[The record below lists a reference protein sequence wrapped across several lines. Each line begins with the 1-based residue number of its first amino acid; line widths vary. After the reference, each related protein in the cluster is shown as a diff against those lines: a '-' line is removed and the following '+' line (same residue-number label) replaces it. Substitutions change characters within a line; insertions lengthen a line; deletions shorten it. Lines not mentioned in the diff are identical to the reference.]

1 MDYNYVGVTDWDVW
15 PSSSGTWGFFNGII
29 DELQIYNV
37 ALTKEQIVTS
47 FNALDKS
54 SALTPNPMP
63 TQTSN
68 LTSTPKTTQSQT
80 PLETNYIVWSV
91 VAIGAF
97 ALSLALV
104 FVFQRR
110 RSKPIKTVE
119 SLSTNNLS
127 PNSNPDVVAPIVRHI
142 FISHVEEDADV
153 AKAIAKGLEKVG
165 FRTWYYERDSKP
177 GPSYLLQ
184 TSKAIEESQAIIV
197 VISPHSLSSRQVT
210 VEVIRGHE
218 AGKHFVP
225 LLRGISHLE
234 FQKRQPEW
242 REAIGSATSTDI
254 PEKGVTAILP
264 RIIAGLT
271 ELGVKTGEKTKSP
284 TS

>member
-1 MDYNYVGVTDWDVW
+1 L
-15 PSSSGTWGFFNGII
+15 SS
-29 DELQIYNV
+29 
-37 ALTKEQIVTS
+37 
-47 FNALDKS
+47 
-54 SALTPNPMP
+54 
-63 TQTSN
+63 
-68 LTSTPKTTQSQT
+68 
-80 PLETNYIVWSV
+80 
-91 VAIGAF
+91 
-97 ALSLALV
+97 
-104 FVFQRR
+104 
-110 RSKPIKTVE
+110 
-119 SLSTNNLS
+119 
-127 PNSNPDVVAPIVRHI
+127 NSNPDVVAPIVRHI

-184 TSKAIEESQAIIV
+184 TGKAIEDSQAIIV

-242 REAIGSATSTDI
+242 REAIGSATSTVI
-254 PEKGVTAILP
+254 PGKNVDAIMQRL
-264 RIIAGLT
+264 IDGLK
-271 ELGVKTGEKTKSP
+271 ELGVRTEGETKPSNA
-284 TS
+284 

>member
-1 MDYNYVGVTDWDVW
+1 
-15 PSSSGTWGFFNGII
+15 
-29 DELQIYNV
+29 LQIYNF
-37 ALTKEQIVTS
+37 ALTKEQIVIS
-47 FNALDKS
+47 FNALDKP
-54 SALTPNPMP
+54 SASTPNPIP
-63 TQTSN
+63 TQTPN

-80 PLETNYIVWSV
+80 PLETNYVVWAV

-104 FVFQRR
+104 FVFRQRR
-110 RSKPIKTVE
+110 NKPIRTVE

-127 PNSNPDVVAPIVRHI
+127 ANSNPEVVAPIVRHI

-165 FRTWYYERDSKP
+165 YRTWYYERDSKP

-242 REAIGSATSTDI
+242 REAIGSATSTVI
-254 PEKGVTAILP
+254 PGKNVDPIMQRL
-264 RIIAGLT
+264 IDGLK
-271 ELGVKTGEKTKSP
+271 ELGVRTEGETKPFS
-284 TS
+284 T

>member
-1 MDYNYVGVTDWDVW
+1 MPFYHQLQQIQLQQIQLQQIQPQSLLPRPLLHTTSLTPQFTQTVRPTPTSAEINYVVPAAVT
-15 PSSSGTWGFFNGII
+15 
-29 DELQIYNV
+29 
-37 ALTKEQIVTS
+37 
-47 FNALDKS
+47 
-54 SALTPNPMP
+54 
-63 TQTSN
+63 
-68 LTSTPKTTQSQT
+68 
-80 PLETNYIVWSV
+80 
-91 VAIGAF
+91 IGAF
-97 ALSLALV
+97 ALILPLALI
-104 FVFQRR
+104 FLQRKN
-110 RSKPIKTVE
+110 KPKREVE
-119 SLSTNNLS
+119 SENNSSS
-127 PNSNPDVVAPIVRHI
+127 PSNHPIVVASLVLSHI

-242 REAIGSATSTDI
+242 REAIGSATSTVI
-254 PEKGVTAILP
+254 PGKNVDSIMP
-264 RIIAGLT
+264 RLIDGLK
-271 ELGVKTGEKTKSP
+271 ELGLRTEDETKPSN
-284 TS
+284 T